1 MQHLPQTIL
10 TTIELELELELKPQY
25 FSTECLPSWRIRC
38 ASRRQLKISFCA
50 IADSLRDGL
59 DVFLK

>member
-10 TTIELELELELKPQY
+10 TTIELELELEFKPQY

-38 ASRRQLKISFCA
+38 ASRRQLKVSFCA

>member
-38 ASRRQLKISFCA
+38 ASRQQHKISFCA

>member
-38 ASRRQLKISFCA
+38 ASRRQLKVSFCT

>member
-38 ASRRQLKISFCA
+38 ASRRQLKVSFCA
-50 IADSLRDGL
+50 IADSLSGTAL
-59 DVFLK
+59 MCS